1 MPIVGHGIDVVDI
14 TRFAHTLERTPN
26 LITRLFTDSEA
37 TMSIESRAAR
47 FAAKE
52 ALIKALGDSDGVR
65 WRDIDIPRTGQRPEF
80 VLSGAIAHRIER
92 DGIRLHLSMSH
103 DGGIAT
109 ASVIAEALA

>member
-14 TRFAHTLERTPN
+14 TRFEHTLERTPN
-26 LITRLFTDSEA
+26 LMIRLFTDAEA
-37 TMSIESRAAR
+37 ELPIASRAAR

-65 WRDIDIPRTGQRPEF
+65 WRDIDIPRTGERPEF
-80 VLSGAIAHRIER
+80 VLSGAIAERIER
-92 DGIRLHLSMSH
+92 AGIRLHLSMSH

-109 ASVIAEALA
+109 ASVIAEVTA